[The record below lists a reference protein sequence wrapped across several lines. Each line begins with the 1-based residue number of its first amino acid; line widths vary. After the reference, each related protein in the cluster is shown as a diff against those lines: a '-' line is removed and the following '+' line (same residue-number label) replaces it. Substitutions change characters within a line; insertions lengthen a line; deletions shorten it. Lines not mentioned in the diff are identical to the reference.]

1 MESQPGISEIE
12 LQETAAKPF
21 EALLK
26 YIYTGKMNLLD
37 IKVKT
42 SSHRSSFK
50 SKHKKCVK
58 LSIFSYPSI

>member
-42 SSHRSSFK
+42 SSHRSSFR
-50 SKHKKCVK
+50 SKTK
-58 LSIFSYPSI
+58 FA